1 MSDTISLEL
10 IGRNVRQ
17 LQADVRTLR
26 NEIAFT
32 SKRIDQIIDRVAT
45 FEAVF
50 ETRLDQQTIL
60 IDRRFDQLM
69 EMMKTKTK

>member
-1 MSDTISLEL
+1 MSDVVSLEL

-60 IDRRFDQLM
+60 IDQRFDQLM
-69 EMMKTKTK
+69 EMMKSK

>member
-1 MSDTISLEL
+1 MPDLSLDL
-10 IGRNVRQ
+10 LGANLRQ

-26 NEIAFT
+26 DENIILH
-32 SKRIDQIIDRVAT
+32 KRLDQIIDRIAT

-60 IDRRFDQLM
+60 IDRRFDQLI
-69 EMMKTKTK
+69 EMMKAK